1 MDKLE
6 SREITEHGSNRVEQ
20 QGGQTSQD
28 LEEAMGIK
36 IECLHEALEEEG
48 QESRKKLLED
58 SLLWKIA
65 VHQAPPIDRLETQVD
80 LSSPQTCK

>member
-1 MDKLE
+1 MDEYE
-6 SREITEHGSNRVEQ
+6 SREVAENDIEWVEQ